1 MVEGMTSG
9 HRHHHHQHGHAHA
22 DSHGSGVGGE
32 AGMAELLDL
41 YAEVLGDFLGEL
53 TGWVAGH
60 AGPLFSGRILD
71 LGCGTGTGT
80 FALLRES
87 ADASVVA
94 VDGSDYMLGR
104 LQEKAHR
111 LGVEKR
117 VRIVRAD
124 LDGAWP
130 DFGAV
135 DVVWTSAFMHHLADP
150 DEALRKLF
158 ATLRPG
164 GLLAVIEM
172 NGFPRFLPGSLGD
185 GLEERF
191 QGVVDEQSAE
201 QMPHMG
207 DDWGA
212 RLAEAGF
219 AVEEERTFEAEL
231 RSPLTD
237 TARRYAQVS
246 LGRTRERVADRVS
259 DEDLALLDA
268 LLDGDNPDS
277 VMRRDDL
284 VVRAS
289 RVAWAARR
297 P

>member
-60 AGPLFSGRILD
+60 AGP
-71 LGCGTGTGT
+71 
-80 FALLRES
+80 
-87 ADASVVA
+87 
-94 VDGSDYMLGR
+94 

-219 AVEEERTFEAEL
+219 AVEEERTF
-231 RSPLTD
+231 
-237 TARRYAQVS
+237 
-246 LGRTRERVADRVS
+246 GR
-259 DEDLALLDA
+259 
-268 LLDGDNPDS
+268 P
-277 VMRRDDL
+277 
-284 VVRAS
+284 
-289 RVAWAARR
+289 
-297 P
+297 